1 MARFKRKLTQVL
13 TAIVTNGYLPGFLK
27 GDIYRGNLKR
37 FCVPGLN
44 CYSCPGALGS
54 CPIGSLQ
61 AVIGSAKYQISFYVL
76 GAIALIGT
84 LLGRFVCGWLCPFGL
99 IQEFIHKI
107 PSKKF
112 KISSKNPV
120 KYSKYLILLVF
131 VIILPMFVVNIL
143 GMGDPFFCKY
153 ICPAGTL
160 EAGIPLV
167 IMNPSL
173 RQAIGFIFSWKVFL
187 LLLTITASI
196 FIARPFCRFICP
208 LGAIYGLFNPIS
220 LYKLEVNSDVCIK
233 CNKCTNTCPISIETY
248 KTPNSPECIRC
259 GECIGACPTKAISS
273 SFGLK
278 ESEGLDVKEMEM
290 K

>member
-1 MARFKRKLTQVL
+1 MAKFKRKIVQVL
-13 TAIVTNGYLPGFLK
+13 TAIITNGYLPGFIK

-76 GAIALIGT
+76 GTIAFIGT

-99 IQEFIHKI
+99 IQELLHKI
-107 PSKKF
+107 PSKKVR
-112 KISSKNPV
+112 ISSKNPA

-131 VIILPMFVVNIL
+131 VIILPMFVVNVL

-187 LLLTITASI
+187 LILTIIASV

-220 LYKLEVNSDVCIK
+220 LYKLEVSSEKCIK
-233 CNKCTNTCPISIETY
+233 CNKCTKTCPISIETY
-248 KTPNSPECIRC
+248 KTPNSPECVRC
-259 GECIGACPTKAISS
+259 GKCIGACPTQAICS
-273 SFGLK
+273 SFGFK
-278 ESEGLDVKEMEM
+278 EKEERP
-290 K
+290 KEIEIN

>member
-1 MARFKRKLTQVL
+1 MGNLRRRLTQVI
-13 TAIVTNGYLPGFLK
+13 TAIITNGYLPGFIK

-76 GAIALIGT
+76 GTIALIGT
-84 LLGRFVCGWLCPFGL
+84 LLGRLVCGWLCPFGL
-99 IQEFIHKI
+99 IQELIHKI

-112 KISSKNPV
+112 RISSKNPA
-120 KYSKYLILLVF
+120 KFAKYLILIIF
-131 VIILPMFVVNIL
+131 VIILPMFVVNVV

-167 IMNPSL
+167 LMNPSL

-187 LLLTITASI
+187 LILTILASI
-196 FIARPFCRFICP
+196 FIARPF
-208 LGAIYGLFNPIS
+208 AGLFAP
-220 LYKLEVNSDVCIK
+220 
-233 CNKCTNTCPISIETY
+233 
-248 KTPNSPECIRC
+248 
-259 GECIGACPTKAISS
+259 
-273 SFGLK
+273 
-278 ESEGLDVKEMEM
+278 
-290 K
+290 